1 MSKHKDN
8 LTERIQVLL
17 SKEDVSELH
26 VMICETAI
34 HENKKPETLSKY
46 LRTKIKEIIEDYKNK
61 NKLC

>member
-34 HENKKPETLSKY
+34 NENKKPETLSKY
-46 LRTKIKEIIEDYKNK
+46 LRTKIKEIIEDYYH
-61 NKLC
+61 LSL